1 LTFPIFLLLPFYLT
15 LNFVTFIIFYL
26 RSCVEINV
34 RLENEWTAI
43 DVDATYTVSTGTFL
57 SQGKD
62 GYITFG
68 TIPADKKVD
77 LGVIDAPTFVLYAQQ
92 VGALVDPPKDEF
104 STAKF
109 TAAGNSD
116 FGTCASATAEALT
129 AATTKARSEAPTAAQ
144 TAKKP
149 NPAGAKA
156 EKKMFN

>member
-1 LTFPIFLLLPFYLT
+1 MPFYLT

-92 VGALVDPPKDEF
+92 VGTLVDPPKDEF

-109 TAAGNSD
+109 TAAGNFD

-129 AATTKARSEAPTAAQ
+129 AAQ

-149 NPAGAKA
+149 NPAAAKA